1 VLFGNLEQLQVYYC
15 AGLEIIMKSSIAT
28 SLQKLRQLCI
38 IGCEKIEEIIASD
51 DENDASEITFMKLKH
66 LHLSNLPRLRSFC
79 MGKHGF
85 KFPQLQYLLVI
96 DCPIM
101 ETFSHGVLNTPKLRK
116 VHVNDKDE
124 DEWHWNGD
132 INSTITK
139 IVTKKGNVY
148 KISYLQS

>member
-1 VLFGNLEQLQVYYC
+1 
-15 AGLEIIMKSSIAT
+15 
-28 SLQKLRQLCI
+28 
-38 IGCEKIEEIIASD
+38 
-51 DENDASEITFMKLKH
+51 
-66 LHLSNLPRLRSFC
+66 
-79 MGKHGF
+79 
-85 KFPQLQYLLVI
+85 
-96 DCPIM
+96 M